1 MRVQYKRSL
10 TFIAILIAICGIIGI
25 AYLFYDKVL
34 SNDTIVIVDNELS
47 TNYMNGYKIS
57 TNGEYKF
64 SVTNNGD
71 KDIYYNVLIN
81 NIKGIDNNLK
91 YSIISSDSNISIQNK
106 SIDTNTDIL
115 LNSVLIKS
123 KETQNFTL
131 IIENN
136 TSSIFDLSVKK
147 TNDNEEYFYAT
158 ILKNNK
164 VLDNSFTKAGESI
177 AIDSEGLIED
187 VDDAGV
193 TYYFRGNVLNNY
205 VLLGSN
211 LWRIVRINGDGT
223 VKLILNG
230 VASDP
235 ANYHSTLK
243 DAENFEESNISKAL
257 TTYYETTLMEYD
269 SIISNSKFCIENGK
283 NEANVYN
290 SYTRLVTNKI
300 PTFNCLGEN
309 YSSKIGLI
317 TPDEVLYA
325 GGSLNLDN
333 TNYYLYNSK
342 IDNYWWTIDIAR
354 ITNNDFYPFA
364 VSKEGKLVHSITG
377 ITTRGLRPVININ
390 KKVMVTGDG
399 TENNPYVIVHNNE

>member
-1 MRVQYKRSL
+1 MRVRYKRSL
-10 TFIAILIAICGIIGI
+10 TFIAFLIAICGIIGI

-34 SNDTIVIVDNELS
+34 SNDTIVMVDNELS

-57 TNGEYKF
+57 ANGEYKF

-81 NIKGIDNNLK
+81 NIKGLDNNLK
-91 YSIISSDSNISIQNK
+91 YSITSSDSNMSIQNK
-106 SIDTNTDIL
+106 SLDTATDIL
-115 LNSVLIKS
+115 LNSIFIKS
-123 KETQNFTL
+123 KETQNFTI

-136 TSSIFDLSVKK
+136 TATTFELNVKK

-164 VLDNSFTKAGESI
+164 VLDNSITKAGDNI
-177 AIDSEGLIED
+177 AVENEGLIED

-205 VLLGSN
+205 VLIGSD
-211 LWRIVRINGDGT
+211 LWRIIRINGDGT

-230 VASDP
+230 VASDLT
-235 ANYHSTLK
+235 NYHSALK
-243 DAENFEESNISKAL
+243 DVNSFEESNISKAL
-257 TTYYETTLMEYD
+257 TTYYETNLMDYD
-269 SIISNSKFCIENGK
+269 NIIANSKFCIENEK

-300 PTFNCLGEN
+300 PTFNCLGKS
-309 YSSKIGLI
+309 YSNKIGLI
-317 TPDEVLYA
+317 TPDEVIYA

-364 VSKEGKLVHSITG
+364 VSKEGRLVHSITG
-377 ITTRGLRPVININ
+377 IATRGLRPVININ

-399 TENNPYVIVHNNE
+399 TETNPYVIILNSN